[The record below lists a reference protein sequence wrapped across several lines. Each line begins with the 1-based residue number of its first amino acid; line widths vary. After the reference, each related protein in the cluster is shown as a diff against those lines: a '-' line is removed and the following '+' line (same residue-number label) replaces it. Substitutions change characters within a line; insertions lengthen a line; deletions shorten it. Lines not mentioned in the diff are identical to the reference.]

1 MANRSTSRAGVAV
14 VAPASPAPRES
25 YREGLRLLEAFAPI
39 VRMYPAEVE
48 ARPQGAPFAYLADS
62 DVARAAELNAAIQD
76 PDVQAIFCA
85 RGGYGTTR
93 LLDLDGEEA
102 IDWATLKERRIG
114 LVGFSDIT
122 ALHQAAFHRGIP
134 TVHGPVVNQ
143 LASLPEEDIT
153 GLFEV
158 IASESLPGLEALRC
172 LRPGRAQGLLTGGNL
187 SVLAALCGTRESP
200 RFAGAVVLLEDVNES
215 PYRLDRA
222 LTQLLAAGA
231 FRDVAGIALG
241 DFTRC
246 HAAQGTPPVLTTAQE
261 VLVERLAPLG
271 VPMVAGMPV
280 GHGSRNA
287 ALVLGVE
294 VALDADAGTL
304 SYVLG

>member
-14 VAPASPAPRES
+14 IAPASPAPRES

-39 VRMYPAEVE
+39 VRRYPAEEE

-62 DVARAAELNAAIQD
+62 DVARAAELNAAIRD
-76 PDVQAIFCA
+76 PHVVAILCA

-93 LLDLDGEEA
+93 LLDLDGEAA
-102 IDWATLKERRIG
+102 IDWATLKDRRVS

-122 ALHQAAFHRGIP
+122 ALHQAAFRRGIK

-143 LASLPEEDIT
+143 LASLSEEDVT
-153 GLFEV
+153 GLFDLL
-158 IASESLPGLEALRC
+158 AGESLPSFEALRC
-172 LRPGRAQGLLTGGNL
+172 LSPGRAQGLLTGGNL

-200 RFAGAVVLLEDVNES
+200 RFAGAIVLLEDVNES

-241 DFTRC
+241 DFWRC
-246 HAAQGTPPVLTTAQE
+246 DAAQGAPPVRTTAME
-261 VLVERLAPLG
+261 VLVERLTPLG
-271 VPMVAGMPV
+271 VPIVAGMPV

-287 ALVLGVE
+287 ALAFGVE
-294 VALDADAGTL
+294 VAFDADAGTL